1 MLSRVAEAF
10 FWIGRYL
17 ERAEGTARILE
28 VVIQQTTGQVGE
40 PANVA
45 AARLLT
51 VMGLPAQA
59 DTGLDDVVRQL
70 AYDKASR
77 SSITGTLIAAREN
90 ARLVRHL
97 LPAEVWEALNV
108 TFVEL
113 SLRRQPGSAAGLSRL
128 LTLVRTRTAAITGLA
143 ETTMSR
149 DDDWLFLTLGRA
161 LERADVITRQLA
173 ASDIRAVGEGALA
186 SVLLSCGGY
195 EPYLRRSHGIIDAAR
210 VVNFLLRDP
219 CFPRS
224 AFASLTVASGC
235 LSSLAGGGRLPTEE
249 PRRLLGRARADLEF
263 AAPDELLAELPARL
277 VRLQAACSEISDAV
291 TRRYFSYELPT
302 RWRTGLAG

>member
-1 MLSRVAEAF
+1 VLSRVAEAF

-40 PANVA
+40 PADVA

-51 VMGLPAQA
+51 VMGLPPQPEA
-59 DTGLDDVVRQL
+59 DLDDVVQQL

-77 SSITGTLIAAREN
+77 SSITGTLVAAREN

-108 TFVEL
+108 TYVEL
-113 SLRRQPGSAAGLSRL
+113 AMRRRPRSAAGMFRFLA
-128 LTLVRTRTAAITGLA
+128 LVRTRTAVITGLA
-143 ETTMSR
+143 DTTMSH

-173 ASDIRAVGEGALA
+173 AGDVRQGGERALA
-186 SVLLSCGGY
+186 SVLMSCGGY
-195 EPYLRRSHGIIDAAR
+195 EPYLRRSRGIIDPAR
-210 VVNFLLRDP
+210 VVNFLLRDQG
-219 CFPRS
+219 FPRS
-224 AFASLTVASGC
+224 AFASLSVAAEC
-235 LSSLAGGGRLPTEE
+235 LGSIAEGSRRPATE

-263 AAPDELLAELPARL
+263 AAPGELFEDLPVRL
-277 VRLQAACSEISDAV
+277 VRLQSACSEISDAV
-291 TRRYFSYELPT
+291 TRHYFSYEMPT
-302 RWRTGLAG
+302 QWRTGIAG

>member
-40 PANVA
+40 PADVA

-51 VMGLPAQA
+51 VMGLPPQPDA
-59 DTGLDDVVRQL
+59 DLDDVVQQL

-77 SSITGTLIAAREN
+77 SSITGTLVAAREN

-108 TFVEL
+108 TYVEL
-113 SLRRQPGSAAGLSRL
+113 GMRRRPRSAAGMFRFLA
-128 LTLVRTRTAAITGLA
+128 LVRTRTAVITGLA
-143 ETTMSR
+143 DTTMSH

-173 ASDIRAVGEGALA
+173 ASDIRQGGERALA

-195 EPYLRRSHGIIDAAR
+195 EPYLRRSRGIIDPAR
-210 VVNFLLRDP
+210 VVNFLLRDQGFP
-219 CFPRS
+219 GPRS
-224 AFASLTVASGC
+224 PRCRWPPSAWAASPKAAGARPPSPGGC
-235 LSSLAGGGRLPTEE
+235 SAGPGPTWSS
-249 PRRLLGRARADLEF
+249 PRRGSCSPTCRCGWSGSRR
-263 AAPDELLAELPARL
+263 PAQRS
-277 VRLQAACSEISDAV
+277 A
-291 TRRYFSYELPT
+291 TRSPGTTSAT
-302 RWRTGLAG
+302 RCRRSGERG